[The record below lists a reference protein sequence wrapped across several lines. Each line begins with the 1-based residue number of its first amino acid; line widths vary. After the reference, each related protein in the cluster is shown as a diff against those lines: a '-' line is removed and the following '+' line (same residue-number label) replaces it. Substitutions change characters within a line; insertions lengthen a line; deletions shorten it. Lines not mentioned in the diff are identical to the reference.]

1 MVNSASDRPQSSRR
15 QWWGWWGAGVAI
27 TILLVAWVFLSPF
40 ILPGDTGSSGQPL
53 TVDGYPTSVSATG
66 DDGRTR
72 TLSITLEDGQEPDLD
87 NIRPGD
93 RLVVTGSGFDSSR
106 GIYVA
111 ICQVPASVDTRPG
124 PCLGGVPELDGGGAG
139 TETVE
144 WSPSNWIN
152 QEWAW
157 RLFGARSYDD
167 RDRGTFRAFILV
179 PPASED
185 GLDCHDVSCGVFT
198 RNDHTALDNRMQ
210 DLYLPVRFSQ

>member
-1 MVNSASDRPQSSRR
+1 VTLAMV
-15 QWWGWWGAGVAI
+15 
-27 TILLVAWVFLSPF
+27 LVAWVVVSPF
-40 ILPGDTGSSGQPL
+40 ILPAKTGSSGQAL
-53 TVDGYPTSVSATG
+53 DVEGYPTTVSATG

-72 TLSITLEDGQEPDLD
+72 TLSVTFEGGQEADLE
-87 NIRPGD
+87 NVRPGD

-111 ICQVPASVDTRPG
+111 ICQVPAAVDIRPG
-124 PCLGGVPELDGGGAG
+124 PCLGGVPELGDGGTGV
-139 TETVE
+139 ETVE

-167 RDRGTFRAFILV
+167 SERGTFRAFILV

-185 GLDCHDVSCGVFT
+185 SVNCFDVACGIFT
-198 RNDHTALDNRMQ
+198 RNDHTALNNRVQ